1 MIPLHSA
8 HCKWLEGESMLAQIN
23 LQNNTIVS
31 RLPTPKEKYYFFN
44 KKVTS
49 FSYPVVKS
57 RIPTLL
63 YFLKLKKPE
72 SNVRF
77 HETLANIIVFVK
89 MLG

>member
-1 MIPLHSA
+1 MVGRRKHACSNKSTKQYNCFKIA
-8 HCKWLEGESMLAQIN
+8 
-23 LQNNTIVS
+23 
-31 RLPTPKEKYYFFN
+31 PTEKYYFFN

-63 YFLKLKKPE
+63 YFLQLKKPE
-72 SNVRF
+72 SNIRF

-89 MLG
+89 TLG